1 MKLMKAFRTK
11 LKLKLVVPTIVAILI
26 MALALTLIA
35 ISLSSSRIAGI
46 DQRKGIALSNLLAGA
61 LSSSITFQ
69 DTDKATA
76 DLAILKRDEGF
87 LLAVVYNAQNELFVS
102 AFKDDSADGGEKAE
116 KTTEDKKEEKP
127 KLPMTIEQIIELTKD
142 RDLAVQEDNFNGIP
156 ATLFAQKVLD
166 DSKNLTGYLLI
177 GLSQEARIEAGRTLS
192 FWLILTGAVT
202 MAIIVV
208 FFLIILGRAV
218 KPLVKTASIM
228 EELSEG
234 AGDLTIRLDITSEDE
249 IGRLSASFN
258 NFVDKLRDIL
268 LSVREASG
276 SISGSTE
283 ELSDASLNLSKRTNE
298 QAASITET
306 STTLD
311 TFTHI
316 ISKNSDNAQTVSK
329 QLGDFNHE
337 VESNKDLMVNV
348 TTTMKEIETSSK
360 KIDNI
365 IAVINDISF
374 QTNLLA
380 LNAAVEA
387 ARAGEAGRGFAVV
400 AAEVRN
406 LAQKTAESSKTI
418 KEIVTG
424 NVQATKKGMGL
435 VEETSRFF
443 QSILNT
449 VRDLAVR
456 INEIND
462 GSKEQST
469 GIEQINQAV
478 IQLEDVISQNA
489 SLVEELSAT
498 SKTMNNSA
506 QELNDLV
513 NQFQL

>member
-1 MKLMKAFRTK
+1 MKFAQIFKTK
-11 LKLKLVVPTIVAILI
+11 LKIKLVVPTVIAILI
-26 MALALTLIA
+26 MILVFTLIA

-46 DQRKGIALSNLLAGA
+46 DQRKGVALSNLLAGS
-61 LSSSITFQ
+61 LSNSITFQ
-69 DTDKATA
+69 DSETA
-76 DLAILKRDEGF
+76 NSDLGKLKKDEGF
-87 LLAVVYNAQNELFVS
+87 LLAVVLNANKEIFVS
-102 AFKDDSADGGEKAE
+102 QFKDKEEKAE
-116 KTTEDKKEEKP
+116 ENQEKPEQKEEKP
-127 KLPMTIEQIIELTKD
+127 SLPIDVEQIPELTRD
-142 RDLAVQEDNFNGIP
+142 RDLAIQEIELDGVA
-156 ATLFAQKVLD
+156 ATLFIQKIQD
-166 DSKNLTGYLLI
+166 ESQNTTGYLLI
-177 GLSQEARIEAGRTLS
+177 GLSQEARINARNTLIIA
-192 FWLILTGAVT
+192 LISTGIISVL
-202 MAIIVV
+202 AIAF
-208 FFLIILGRAV
+208 FFLVILGKAV
-218 KPLVKTASIM
+218 RPLVKTATIM
-228 EELSEG
+228 EELAEG
-234 AGDLTIRLDITSEDE
+234 AGDLTVRLDVRTEDE
-249 IGRLSASFN
+249 IGRLSNSFN

-268 LSVREASG
+268 LSVRDASG

-316 ISKNSDNAQTVSK
+316 VSKNSDNAQTVSK
-329 QLGDFNHE
+329 QLGAFNQE
-337 VESNKDLMVNV
+337 VESNKDLMNNV
-348 TTTMKEIETSSK
+348 TSTMKEIESSSR

-418 KEIVTG
+418 QEIVTS

-435 VEETSRFF
+435 VEETSNFF

-449 VRDLAVR
+449 VRELTGR
-456 INEIND
+456 INEINE

-489 SLVEELSAT
+489 SLVEELSST

-506 QELNDLV
+506 QELNELV